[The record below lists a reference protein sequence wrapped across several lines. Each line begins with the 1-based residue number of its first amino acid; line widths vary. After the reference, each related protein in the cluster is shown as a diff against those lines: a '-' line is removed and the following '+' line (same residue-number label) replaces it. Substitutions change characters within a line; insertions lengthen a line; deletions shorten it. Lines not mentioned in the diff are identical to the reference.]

1 MTDFSDK
8 LSVLHD
14 FFGHASFRDGQ
25 ENIIDA
31 ILSCSDTLGIMPT
44 GAGKSMCYQIPALM
58 FDGITVVVSPL
69 ISLMKDQVNSLIQSG
84 VRAAYLNSSLTSAQ
98 YDTAVANAKKGMYK
112 IIYVAPERLCTPSF
126 LSLARYVKI
135 SMLTVDEA
143 HCVSQWGQDFRPSYM
158 KIPEFLSQLPYRP
171 IVSAFTAT
179 ATAQVRDDIIK
190 MLGLRTPYCL
200 TTGFDRKNLYF
211 GVMHPKDKYAQ
222 TRTLVEDN
230 SDKCGIIYCSTR
242 KNVESVCER
251 LCEDGFKATRYHAGL
266 SDEERRKN
274 QDDFIYDRVQVI
286 VATNA
291 FGMGIDKSNVSYVIH
306 YNMPKN
312 IESYYQEAGRAGRD
326 GNEAK
331 CILLYSGQD
340 VVTNRFLIENS
351 NDNPDLDDE
360 ELELLRKKDLRRLKV
375 MTDYCN
381 TDKCLR
387 GYILNYFGENK
398 DCTCG
403 NCSNCS
409 GEFVEQD
416 ITVEAQKILSCIY
429 RLHQRNLKF
438 GGAVVSQILRGADN
452 AKIKQFRLSTL
463 STYGIMKDC
472 TDVKIRQIIR
482 HLTASGY
489 ICEGDYQ
496 TLCLTRKS
504 AEILMEKKPLTMRLP
519 KKAERRDKAI
529 SAKSTAKSEISVFD
543 KALFDRLRELRSK
556 LAAEISMPAYIVFS
570 DASLR
575 DMCIKLPK
583 NQSQMLEVSG
593 VGKAKQ
599 QRYGKYFVA
608 EILKYLEENP
618 QAEKQSVL
626 PEEYLNF
633 SEGDSRIRLLK
644 ILSAGAD
651 RLESSD
657 EELSLTQLCDRT
669 LTQLGVTGDK
679 NVIRDAV
686 KDWLLSENYLSEQI
700 INGRKQMKT
709 TMLSEEAGIYEAEK
723 ISSLGNAYT
732 TVIYPKA
739 AQDFIYANIKEI
751 TELALIRGDTQNEKR
766 TAEFS

>member
-31 ILSCSDTLGIMPT
+31 ILSSTDTLGIMPT

-98 YDTAVANAKKGMYK
+98 YETAVANAKKGMYK

-158 KIPEFLSQLPYRP
+158 KVPEFLSQLPYRP

-179 ATAQVRDDIIK
+179 ATSQVRDDIIK
-190 MLGLRTPYCL
+190 MLGLKTPFCL

-211 GVMHPKDKYAQ
+211 GVMHPRDKYAQ
-222 TRTLVEDN
+222 TKELVLEN

-331 CILLYSGQD
+331 CVLLYSGQD

-387 GYILNYFGENK
+387 EYILNYFGENK
-398 DCTCG
+398 GCTCG

-409 GEFVEQD
+409 GEFTEQD
-416 ITVEAQKILSCIY
+416 ITLEAQKILSCIY
-429 RLHQRNLKF
+429 RLHQRNLRF
-438 GGAVVSQILRGADN
+438 GGAVISQILRGADN
-452 AKIKQFRLSTL
+452 AKIKQFRLSAL

-472 TDVKIRQIIR
+472 TDVRIRQIIR
-482 HLTASGY
+482 YLTTNNY

-519 KKAERRDKAI
+519 KKQERKDRTV
-529 SAKSTAKSEISVFD
+529 SKSIPKGEISVFD
-543 KALFDRLRELRSK
+543 KTLFDRLRELRAK

-583 NQSQMLEVSG
+583 TQAEMLEVSG

-608 EILKYLEENP
+608 EILNYLKENP
-618 QAEKQSVL
+618 DTDKHTSL
-626 PEEYLNF
+626 PDEYLNF
-633 SEGDSRIRLLK
+633 GEGDSSIRLLK

-669 LTQLGVTGDK
+669 LTQLGITGDK
-679 NVIRDAV
+679 NIIRNAV
-686 KDWLLSENYLSEQI
+686 KEWLLSENYLSEQI
-700 INGRKQMKT
+700 INGRKQMKA

-751 TELALIRGDTQNEKR
+751 TELALIRGEQ
-766 TAEFS
+766 

>member
-222 TRTLVEDN
+222 TRALVEDN

-326 GNEAK
+326 GNESK

-360 ELELLRKKDLRRLKV
+360 ELELLRKKDLRRLKI

-669 LTQLGVTGDK
+669 LTQLGITGDK

>member
-222 TRTLVEDN
+222 TRALVEDN

-504 AEILMEKKPLTMRLP
+504 AEILMDKKPLTMRLP

-669 LTQLGVTGDK
+669 LTQLGITGDK